1 MYNSGAK
8 QYQQVN
14 VTSEVLDADPHR
26 LIQLLMEAA
35 LTRMSQAKG
44 AMERKEMG
52 LKAQLLGRVM
62 EIIHTLQGSLNH
74 EAGGEVAAN
83 LERLYDY
90 MNRRLLEASAG
101 NDQAMVD
108 EVMGLLLQVKEGW
121 DGIRQDY
128 LNTLNG
134 TEAQAPA
141 SGKQGQVRMASHIS
155 A

>member
-44 AMERKEMG
+44 AIERNEMES
-52 LKAQLLGRVM
+52 KAHLLGRVM

-74 EAGGEVAAN
+74 DAGGEVATN
-83 LERLYDY
+83 LDRLYDY
-90 MNRRLLEASAG
+90 MNRRLLMASAR
-101 NDQAMVD
+101 NDVSMVD
-108 EVMGLLLQVKEGW
+108 EVMALMLQVKQGW
-121 DGIRQDY
+121 DGIRDEY
-128 LNTLNG
+128 LSSSG
-134 TEAQAPA
+134 TPRHAGAAGVE
-141 SGKQGQVRMASHIS
+141 SRLENHIS